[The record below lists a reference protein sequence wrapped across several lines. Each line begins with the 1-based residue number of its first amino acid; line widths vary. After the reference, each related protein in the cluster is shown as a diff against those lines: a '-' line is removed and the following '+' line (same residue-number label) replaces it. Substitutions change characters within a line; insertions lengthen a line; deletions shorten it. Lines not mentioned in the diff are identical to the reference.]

1 MGSGS
6 NFSSEARR
14 QAAHILSQPPFT
26 NRPPHVP
33 DPLGGVLRDIG
44 HWLGDVARPFARL
57 WKDGFSL
64 VHGVFGSF
72 TDPVLIVLAVV
83 AGGVVAWWFI
93 RRRTRIGVH
102 KESETPA
109 TPSDRAADL
118 EAAAATAEAEG
129 DLEAAVRLRFR
140 AGLVRLE
147 SAGIIAG
154 PLVTTTRHVSEALRN
169 PTFDHLAERHE
180 AIAYAGATASPVD
193 ATSAR
198 EGWPR
203 VIDEVRPDSRKTSD
217 DRQGHR

>member
-1 MGSGS
+1 VGSGS
-6 NFSSEARR
+6 NFSSGARR

-26 NRPPHVP
+26 TRPGHVP

-44 HWLGDVARPFARL
+44 HWLGDIGRPFARL

-64 VHGVFGSF
+64 FHGVFGSF
-72 TDPVLIVLAVV
+72 TDPVLIIAAVT
-83 AGGVVAWWFI
+83 AGGLVAWRLI
-93 RRRTRIGVH
+93 RRRTRIGVRQ
-102 KESETPA
+102 EADAQAA
-109 TPSDRAADL
+109 TSDRAADL
-118 EAAAATAEAEG
+118 EAAAAAAEDEG

-154 PLVTTTRHVSEALRN
+154 PLVTTTEHVSQALRN
-169 PTFDHLAERHE
+169 RTFDHLAERHE
-180 AIAYAGATASPVD
+180 AIAYAGSTASPVD

-203 VIDEVRPDSRKTSD
+203 VIDEVRPRPGRKPD
-217 DRQGHR
+217 DRRGPM